1 MHALDVFAAM
11 LLERLLW
18 TSLQATVLIGA
29 VAATIHWLPRLS
41 AATHCLLWWLVS
53 LQLLLGLVWH
63 TPIALPLAP
72 PELAAVSTIASAPLP
87 TRNGPEPSAGAV
99 TPTITVT
106 ATPSLAAQIAQ
117 AAARHAR
124 SGLLAAWLAGL
135 VLALVPL
142 IAPWRRASAQR
153 RHSTPA
159 ADPNLLA
166 LCARRSRELGLARAP
181 ALRVCAAIDSP
192 QVIGLWRPTVLLPA
206 AHALSTNELAMAL
219 DHELA
224 HLRRGDLWM
233 AWVPALAQRLFFF
246 HPLVHWAMR
255 EYALHR
261 EAACDAQVLQ
271 HAQAAPQDY
280 GRLLLRLGVS
290 HPLHAGLAGASPTFE
305 NLKRRLTMLQ
315 HIGPSSRM
323 RGWLLVL
330 AVAAIGLVP
339 YRVTRASAPAD
350 TPTAAMPVAA
360 AVPAARATP
369 AVAAAP
375 AASAAPQARTVPPAP
390 PAPPPPPPPHA
401 PPPSPPPPPTMDALP
416 PPPPP
421 PPAPPS
427 SGFSADRVN
436 IVTQTDSANGFALF
450 DGDSATINGSDSD
463 LAVIKRLHK
472 NNPSMLWFRRGDKA
486 YLIRDRIMLEKA
498 KATFQPVIALAREQG
513 RLAEKQ
519 GALAGQQA
527 GWAARDAAIAQEQ
540 AALAQRQAQ
549 LAARMTAADKPTH
562 DAEQRNTAAEQRS
575 LELAQARLEQ
585 RSAAMEAELHSRQK
599 AIDAQ
604 QADFEKQQQAM
615 EKRQR
620 EMSTQADRDMREL
633 LDEAI
638 AKGLAEPVAAR

>member
-1 MHALDVFAAM
+1 MHALDVFAAT
-11 LLERLLW
+11 LLERLIW

-29 VAATIHWLPRLS
+29 VAAAIHWLPRLS
-41 AATHCLLWWLVS
+41 AATRCLLWWLVS
-53 LQLLLGLVWH
+53 LQLLLGLAWH
-63 TPIALPLAP
+63 APIALPLAP
-72 PELAAVSTIASAPLP
+72 PVPATAPMVAGVPMPTRGEAETPARARPVAAVPAA
-87 TRNGPEPSAGAV
+87 A
-99 TPTITVT
+99 
-106 ATPSLAAQIAQ
+106 ATPSFTTRVAQT
-117 AAARHAR
+117 AARHAR
-124 SGLLAAWLAGL
+124 SALIAAWLAGL
-135 VLALVPL
+135 VFALVPL
-142 IAPWRRASAQR
+142 IAPWRRAHAQR
-153 RHSTPA
+153 RRSTPA
-159 ADPNLLA
+159 SDPTLLA
-166 LCARRSRELGLARAP
+166 LCARRARELGLTRPP

-206 AHALSTNELAMAL
+206 EQALSPGELAMAL

-233 AWVPALAQRLFFF
+233 AWAPALAQRLFFF
-246 HPLVHWAMR
+246 HPLVRWAMR

-271 HAQAAPQDY
+271 HAHAAPQDY

-315 HIGPSSRM
+315 HIEPSSRV

-339 YRVTRASAPAD
+339 YRVTRASAPVDATTAT
-350 TPTAAMPVAA
+350 TPAPAVAA
-360 AVPAARATP
+360 APAARATP

-375 AASAAPQARTVPPAP
+375 LASAAPQARTVPPAP
-390 PAPPPPPPPHA
+390 PAPPPPPPHA
-401 PPPSPPPPPTMDALP
+401 LPPSPPPPPAIDAP

-427 SGFSADRVN
+427 PGFSAGRVN

-463 LAVIKRLHK
+463 LAVIKRLHE

-486 YLIRDRIMLEKA
+486 YLIRDKIMLERA

-549 LAARMTAADKPTH
+549 LAARGAAADQRTH
-562 DAEQRNTAAEQRS
+562 DAEQRS

-604 QADFEKQQQAM
+604 QAEFEKQQQAM
-615 EKRQR
+615 EKRQH
-620 EMSTQADRDMREL
+620 EISTQADRDMRKL
-633 LDEAI
+633 LDEALT
-638 AKGLAEPVAAR
+638 KGLAEPVAAR

>member
-1 MHALDVFAAM
+1 MHALDLFAAM
-11 LLERLLW
+11 LLERLVW
-18 TSLQATVLIGA
+18 TSLQTTVLIGA

-41 AATHCLLWWLVS
+41 AATRCLLWWLVS

-63 TPIALPLAP
+63 APIALPLAP
-72 PELAAVSTIASAPLP
+72 PEPAAVSTIASAPLP
-87 TRNGPEPSAGAV
+87 TRSELQPSAG
-99 TPTITVT
+99 TVAST
-106 ATPSLAAQIAQ
+106 MTVVATPSLAAQLAQ
-117 AAARHAR
+117 VTAHHAR
-124 SGLLAAWLAGL
+124 SALLAAWLAGL

-142 IAPWRRASAQR
+142 IAPWRRARAQR

-159 ADPNLLA
+159 ADPTLLA
-166 LCARRSRELGLARAP
+166 LCARRSRELGLARTP
-181 ALRVCAAIDSP
+181 SLRICTAIDSP

-206 AHALSTNELAMAL
+206 EHALSAGELAMAL

-233 AWVPALAQRLFFF
+233 AWAPALAQRLFFF

-271 HAQAAPQDY
+271 HAHAAPQDY

-315 HIGPSSRM
+315 HIEPSSRV

-339 YRVTRASAPAD
+339 YRVTRASAPVDATTAT
-350 TPTAAMPVAA
+350 TPA
-360 AVPAARATP
+360 P

-375 AASAAPQARTVPPAP
+375 VASAAPQARTVPPVP
-390 PAPPPPPPPHA
+390 PAPPPPPHALPPA
-401 PPPSPPPPPTMDALP
+401 PPPPPAVDALP

-427 SGFSADRVN
+427 PGFSASRVN

-486 YLIRDRIMLEKA
+486 YLIRDKIMLERA

-549 LAARMTAADKPTH
+549 LAARGDAADQRTH
-562 DAEQRNTAAEQRS
+562 DAEQRS

-604 QADFEKQQQAM
+604 QAEFEKQQQAM
-615 EKRQR
+615 EKRQH
-620 EMSTQADRDMREL
+620 EISIQADRDMRKL
-633 LDEAI
+633 LDEALT
-638 AKGLAEPVAAR
+638 KGLAEPVAAN

>member
-11 LLERLLW
+11 LLERLVW
-18 TSLQATVLIGA
+18 TSLQAIVLIGA

-41 AATHCLLWWLVS
+41 AATRCLLWWLVS

-63 TPIALPLAP
+63 APIALPLAP
-72 PELAAVSTIASAPLP
+72 PEPAAVSTIASAPLP
-87 TRNGPEPSAGAV
+87 TRSELQPSAG
-99 TPTITVT
+99 TVAST
-106 ATPSLAAQIAQ
+106 MTVVATPSLAAQLAQ
-117 AAARHAR
+117 VAARHAR
-124 SGLLAAWLAGL
+124 SALLAAWLAGL

-142 IAPWRRASAQR
+142 IAPWRRARAQR
-153 RHSTPA
+153 RHSMPA
-159 ADPNLLA
+159 GDPTLLA
-166 LCARRSRELGLARAP
+166 LCARRSRELGLARP
-181 ALRVCAAIDSP
+181 PTLRVCAAIDSP
-192 QVIGLWRPTVLLPA
+192 QVTGLWRPTVLLPA
-206 AHALSTNELAMAL
+206 EQALSPGELAMAL

-233 AWVPALAQRLFFF
+233 AWAPALAQRLFFF

-271 HAQAAPQDY
+271 HAHAAPQDY

-315 HIGPSSRM
+315 HIEPSSRV

-339 YRVTRASAPAD
+339 YRVTRASAPVDATTAT
-350 TPTAAMPVAA
+350 TPA
-360 AVPAARATP
+360 P

-375 AASAAPQARTVPPAP
+375 AASAAPAVAAAPVASAAPQARTVPPVP
-390 PAPPPPPPPHA
+390 PAPPPPPHALPPA
-401 PPPSPPPPPTMDALP
+401 PPPPPAVDALP

-427 SGFSADRVN
+427 PGFSASRVN

-463 LAVIKRLHK
+463 LAVIKRLHE

-486 YLIRDRIMLEKA
+486 YLIRDRIMLERA

-540 AALAQRQAQ
+540 AVLAQRQAQ
-549 LAARMTAADKPTH
+549 LAAREAAADKRTH
-562 DAEQRNTAAEQRS
+562 DAEQRNTAAERRS

-604 QADFEKQQQAM
+604 QAEFEKQQQAM
-615 EKRQR
+615 EKRQH
-620 EMSTQADRDMREL
+620 EMSTQADRDMRNL
-633 LDEAI
+633 LDEAL
-638 AKGLAEPVAAR
+638 AKGLAQPVAAR

>member
-11 LLERLLW
+11 LLERLVW

-41 AATHCLLWWLVS
+41 AATRCLLWWLVS
-53 LQLLLGLVWH
+53 VQLLLGLVWH
-63 TPIALPLAP
+63 APIALPLAP
-72 PELAAVSTIASAPLP
+72 PEPAAVSTITSAPLP
-87 TRNGPEPSAGAV
+87 RRNELQPSAGTVAS
-99 TPTITVT
+99 TVT
-106 ATPSLAAQIAQ
+106 VATTPSLAAQVTQ

-142 IAPWRRASAQR
+142 IAPWRRAHAQR

-159 ADPNLLA
+159 ADPALLG
-166 LCARRSRELGLARAP
+166 LCARRTRELGLARPP

-206 AHALSTNELAMAL
+206 AHVLSADELAMAL

-233 AWVPALAQRLFFF
+233 AWAPALAQRLFFF

-271 HAQAAPQDY
+271 HAHAAPRDY

-315 HIGPSSRM
+315 HIEPSSRV
-323 RGWLLVL
+323 RGWLLVV

-339 YRVTRASAPAD
+339 YRVTRANAPIDA
-350 TPTAAMPVAA
+350 TAAPMPATAA
-360 AVPAARATP
+360 TPAARATP
-369 AVAAAP
+369 ATATAAV
-375 AASAAPQARTVPPAP
+375 ASAAPQSRATPPAP
-390 PAPPPPPPPHA
+390 PAPPHALPP
-401 PPPSPPPPPTMDALP
+401 PPPSPPAIDALP

-421 PPAPPS
+421 PPPAPPKAIE
-427 SGFSADRVN
+427 GLSASHVD
-436 IVTQTDSANGFALF
+436 IDTDEGAPNGFALF
-450 DGDSATINGSDSD
+450 DGDSITMNGNSRDIVMARGLRKHD
-463 LAVIKRLHK
+463 EPL
-472 NNPSMLWFRRGDKA
+472 LWFRRGDQA
-486 YLIRDRIMLEKA
+486 YVIRDAALLARA
-498 KATFQPVIALAREQG
+498 KALYAPVTALGREQG
-513 RLAEKQ
+513 RLGGRQ
-519 GALAGQQA
+519 GELGGRQGGLGAQQGELGRQQA
-527 GWAARDAAIAQEQ
+527 ELASEQAELAASNNREPRMAALRSRLQALQAKQEALGEQQATLGRQQ
-540 AALAQRQAQ
+540 AALGEQQAALGKRQAE
-549 LAARMTAADKPTH
+549 AS
-562 DAEQRNTAAEQRS
+562 EQA
-575 LELAQARLEQ
+575 
-585 RSAAMEAELHSRQK
+585 SRG
-599 AIDAQ
+599 
-604 QADFEKQQQAM
+604 
-615 EKRQR
+615 
-620 EMSTQADRDMREL
+620 MSKL

-638 AKGLAEPVAAR
+638 AKGLAQPVAAR

>member
-18 TSLQATVLIGA
+18 TSLQATVLTGA

-41 AATHCLLWWLVS
+41 AATRCLLWWLVS

-72 PELAAVSTIASAPLP
+72 PELAAVSMVVNAPMPTPDDAQTLARPVASAPLD
-87 TRNGPEPSAGAV
+87 A
-99 TPTITVT
+99 

-142 IAPWRRASAQR
+142 IAPWRRARAQR

-159 ADPNLLA
+159 SDPALLA
-166 LCARRSRELGLARAP
+166 LCTRRSRELGLARAP

-192 QVIGLWRPTVLLPA
+192 QVIGLWRPTVLLPDR
-206 AHALSTNELAMAL
+206 HALSAGELAMAL

-315 HIGPSSRM
+315 HIEPSSRL
-323 RGWLLVL
+323 RGWLLVI

-350 TPTAAMPVAA
+350 KPTAAMPVAA

-390 PAPPPPPPPHA
+390 PAPP
-401 PPPSPPPPPTMDALP
+401 PPPPPTMDALP

-486 YLIRDRIMLEKA
+486 YLIRDRIMLERA

-549 LAARMTAADKPTH
+549 LAARVTAADKPTH